1 MDNKHDILNL
11 LRGVA
16 AGETTPEQALLQL
29 KQSPFEDLGYA
40 KVDFHRS
47 IRQGAAEVIYGAGK
61 TPEQIAGIAAAMGAR
76 GCRNVLITRLDAQA
90 AETVA
95 ASVPLDYH
103 PLPRLGIAF
112 QESVPRAARSWS
124 PRAARAICRSPRR
137 PH

>member
-1 MDNKHDILNL
+1 MDNKYDILNL

-61 TPEQIAGIAAAMGAR
+61 TPEQIAKISAALMAGGGTPKSLVILSVYSKMSHLSTI
-76 GCRNVLITRLDAQA
+76 LIEKYCKYSIKEKTR
-90 AETVA
+90 
-95 ASVPLDYH
+95 
-103 PLPRLGIAF
+103 
-112 QESVPRAARSWS
+112 
-124 PRAARAICRSPRR
+124 
-137 PH
+137 